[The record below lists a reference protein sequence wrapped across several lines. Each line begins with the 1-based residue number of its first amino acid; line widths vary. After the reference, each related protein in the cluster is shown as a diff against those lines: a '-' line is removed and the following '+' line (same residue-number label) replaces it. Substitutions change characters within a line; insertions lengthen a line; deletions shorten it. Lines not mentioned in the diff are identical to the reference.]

1 MFNLFVTFHNV
12 VLYKEK
18 SAFVVSV
25 SMYVEPS
32 ESALGW
38 KYSRMDQAKFVED
51 SLKKFEAIWYA

>member
-25 SMYVEPS
+25 S
-32 ESALGW
+32 
-38 KYSRMDQAKFVED
+38 YSRMDQAKFVED